1 VPDIHCVLGETK
13 VRVQRDVPFKHTPDI
28 HCGLAEPEVRLQR
41 DMPFKGTP
49 DRHCFLGEPEMRM
62 QRDVP
67 TIGEPAVRVQ
77 RDVPYKATPDRYC
90 FLGEPEVRVQRDV
103 PLKKG
108 MQAFINIGKCN
119 RPQHVITSSLAVQTL
134 SKAQVLRTSY
144 LAIEEIIWDYAPG
157 LKSNSRAA
165 DIHLRRGPQRIGSRY
180 KKAVF
185 REYTDSTFTVRKLR
199 SKYQTHY
206 GLAGPRV
213 VGEVGDIIE
222 VVVTNLATRPYSFL
236 ADPRRSGAIVPIG
249 AVRVY
254 KFDVLQNSAPTHIDP
269 DCLTYP
275 YHSAVD
281 VQKDIYSG
289 LFGPM
294 VICKPG
300 TLTKS
305 GTQKLF
311 DREFF
316 LNWMVIDEN
325 LSWYIDKNIQTFT
338 TMPWTVN
345 KKDRSSVSSNQM
357 RDQPQCVRY
366 QYGKQEH
373 VAPVFLIHHRCPNNA
388 KCNACLSQYGLYHT
402 HDCPLLKS

>member
-1 VPDIHCVLGETK
+1 
-13 VRVQRDVPFKHTPDI
+13 
-28 HCGLAEPEVRLQR
+28 
-41 DMPFKGTP
+41 
-49 DRHCFLGEPEMRM
+49 
-62 QRDVP
+62 
-67 TIGEPAVRVQ
+67 
-77 RDVPYKATPDRYC
+77 
-90 FLGEPEVRVQRDV
+90 
-103 PLKKG
+103 
-108 MQAFINIGKCN
+108 
-119 RPQHVITSSLAVQTL
+119 
-134 SKAQVLRTSY
+134 
-144 LAIEEIIWDYAPG
+144 
-157 LKSNSRAA
+157 AA

-206 GLAGPRV
+206 GLAGPPV

-325 LSWYIDKNIQTFT
+325 LSWYIDENIQTFT

-345 KKDRSSVSSNQM
+345 KKDRSFVSSNQM
-357 RDQPQCVRY
+357 RELQTKLTYYDIQMVD
-366 QYGKQEH
+366 KDIK
-373 VAPVFLIHHRCPNNA
+373 VKNV
-388 KCNACLSQYGLYHT
+388 K
-402 HDCPLLKS
+402 